1 MNKAELIEKVS
12 GKAGLTKKD
21 AGCAID
27 ALVDVITAAIKK
39 GDKVALVGF
48 GTFQAVQRKARTGL
62 NPQTGKT
69 IQISARKVPKFK
81 PGKGLKEAVN

>member
-1 MNKAELIEKVS
+1 MNKTELIEEVS
-12 GKAGLTKKD
+12 SKAGLTKKD
-21 AGCAID
+21 AAYAID
-27 ALVDVITAAIKK
+27 TLVDVITTAIKK

-69 IQISARKVPKFK
+69 IQIPARKVPKFK
-81 PGKGLKEAVN
+81 PGKVLKEAVN

>member
-1 MNKAELIEKVS
+1 MNKTELVEKVS
-12 GKAGLTKKD
+12 SKAGLTKKD
-21 AGCAID
+21 TACAID
-27 ALVDVITAAIKK
+27 TVVDVITTAIKT
-39 GDKVALVGF
+39 GDKVSLVGF

-69 IQISARKVPKFK
+69 IQIPARKVPKFK

>member
-12 GKAGLTKKD
+12 SKAGLTKKD
-21 AGCAID
+21 VDCAID
-27 ALVDVITAAIKK
+27 ALVDVVTTAIKE

-48 GTFQAVQRKARTGL
+48 GTFQTVQRKARKGL

-69 IQISARKVPKFK
+69 IQIPARKVPKFK
-81 PGKGLKEAVN
+81 PGKVLKEAVN